1 MVEEAIMMLNRLRQ
15 PGGAVGILSV
25 VATLVLA
32 LWGVFVIVAMLI
44 WDDEEMTHGDELLV
58 AVLGALMIVGAVG
71 FVIMDRQPRLG
82 VALAILGSIAL
93 AIVAFLTIVPI
104 ILGIVFSIVAVMRA
118 QAFASPTAHA

>member
-1 MVEEAIMMLNRLRQ
+1 MMLNRLRQ
-15 PGGAVGILSV
+15 PKGAVGILSV

-44 WDDEEMTHGDELLV
+44 WDDEEMTQGDEVLV

-71 FVIMDRQPRLG
+71 FVIMDRHPRLG

-93 AIVAFLTIVPI
+93 AIVAFWTIVPI
-104 ILGIVFSIVAVMRA
+104 ILAIVFSIVAVMRA
-118 QAFASPTAHA
+118 QAFTGPAAHA